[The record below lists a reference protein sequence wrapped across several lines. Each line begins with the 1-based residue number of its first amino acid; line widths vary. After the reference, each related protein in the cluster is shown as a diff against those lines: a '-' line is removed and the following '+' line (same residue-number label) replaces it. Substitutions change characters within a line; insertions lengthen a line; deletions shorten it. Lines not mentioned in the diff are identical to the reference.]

1 VLDNEGFTAAQEICI
16 VVPTLVLQPV

>member
-16 VVPTLVLQPV
+16 VVPTSVLQPV